1 MIRWSTHLRS
11 HFWTISS
18 TSFEDAMNN
27 RMDIFCRDQGFM
39 ITTFQNPFYNKL
51 LLYIV
56 RFFTMVQINCEH
68 LATKTKSFAGILGY
82 GSLTPFRAIVTW
94 TDSDDLRPRWLLH
107 TSNDAPYLFLCFPR
121 LATFLKTWRHCE
133 LNLFMIT
140 SCSSTFRVITR
151 NSFFLFFF
159 FTLPI
164 TIWTA
169 NTPRWL
175 ISTHRG
181 LTNNA
186 CFSTKAFGS
195 GLWPRFD
202 PRSTRWTIPCAC
214 NVEKKTL
221 HFLEP
226 HRELEPKY
234 FLITRVSRHSG

>member
-27 RMDIFCRDQGFM
+27 HMDIFCRDQGFM

-159 FTLPI
+159 FYAAHNNLNSKYAQVTDFN
-164 TIWTA
+164 TSWTHQQ
-169 NTPRWL
+169 RMFLHKSLWL
-175 ISTHRG
+175 
-181 LTNNA
+181 
-186 CFSTKAFGS
+186 
-195 GLWPRFD
+195 
-202 PRSTRWTIPCAC
+202 
-214 NVEKKTL
+214 
-221 HFLEP
+221 
-226 HRELEPKY
+226 
-234 FLITRVSRHSG
+234 RVMAPFWSS